1 MVDRDVAETDRL
13 KKDLEEAQL
22 QIKMKSMPAEAKLDL
37 PEVSLNSDKVAEQSA
52 DLSVSSEARGRSWL
66 QAYHAIWW
74 LIIVEGDLFT
84 SASIISRDLY
94 FV

>member
-37 PEVSLNSDKVAEQSA
+37 PEVSLNSDKVVQQSA
-52 DLSVSSEARGRSWL
+52 DLGVSSEAQGRS
-66 QAYHAIWW
+66 
-74 LIIVEGDLFT
+74 
-84 SASIISRDLY
+84 
-94 FV
+94 